1 MNVLEKSKTKVDFV
15 EILKKSQLLITDEV
29 SEPPICLKIKD
40 SIFGTLGNFSVVSGK
55 AKSRKTFFVSAIVG
69 ASIVNGDSYLNI
81 SASFP
86 KGKNKII
93 YIDTEQA
100 NFHAKRV
107 LDRIFK
113 IANLPTDVHPDFFS
127 FYTLRQYPTKFRLQ
141 IIDYIIKHEKN
152 AGLVIIDGIRDVV
165 KSINDENEATEV
177 SNYLLNW
184 TAEHNLHIITVLHQN
199 KGDENVRG
207 HLGSELENK
216 AESVITV
223 RKLTGQE
230 LFSQVES
237 KSMRDQNFN
246 SFNFGIADGNTMYE
260 SDNLESSQNKAPKFN
275 EFSDSQY
282 REMITETF
290 GFYPSLQYK
299 DIWQGIKSAS
309 GVGDVKAKS
318 IVTHLKDKGFILYD
332 EKTKNYCPKVV

>member
-1 MNVLEKSKTKVDFV
+1 MDKCSCLKFLSINDNAKIMNVLEKSKNKVDFV

-69 ASIVNGDSYLNI
+69 ASILNNDSYLNI

-141 IIDYIIKHEKN
+141 IIDYIIKHEKQ

-184 TAEHNLHIITVLHQN
+184 TAEHNLHIVTVLHQN

-230 LFSQVES
+230 LFRV
-237 KSMRDQNFN
+237 R
-246 SFNFGIADGNTMYE
+246 
-260 SDNLESSQNKAPKFN
+260 P
-275 EFSDSQY
+275 
-282 REMITETF
+282 
-290 GFYPSLQYK
+290 
-299 DIWQGIKSAS
+299 
-309 GVGDVKAKS
+309 
-318 IVTHLKDKGFILYD
+318 
-332 EKTKNYCPKVV
+332 